1 MERSSKKC
9 RSAYERIERYKLKVK
24 EHDARIQMLKT
35 ELKTKRGAI
44 HTYEALVSKH
54 SKRGK
59 LFRSSKQKK
68 FIDEDGGSSDDEDE
82 DLPLDTS
89 LRFERSGS
97 RHAELTLYLSAP
109 NGSCTRHVVG
119 FETTAGELCTRLR
132 ESGKGHTRLIHKGHE
147 LAQDVVLASTGVK
160 HGDTLLVLSSS
171 SSRGADDDMG
181 SLDRRIAELE
191 AAIRSEMTVQLQTQ
205 LASLRRSVV
214 PSDVSGCFAGPLE
227 NDDDD
232 GDGIPSPSPRQ
243 QCAPLASDE
252 TLGEIRAAERRL
264 CAQMDALEQRMTNL
278 IARLQPS
285 PKPAVTESRSIE
297 TLESAPTAPL
307 PPRSFP
313 ADEISAATPKPTI
326 RKAVVESGEGCSW
339 TLRCAVM
346 GSDAP
351 RLGDED
357 ELHVDVQPADTVPD
371 LLEAIASE
379 MDEDPDRLTFVRR
392 SDSRLLCAIADLKI
406 AAAQDDCACR
416 IQKGRLVADAQAT
429 ELVDLRLTIGDDV
442 QSLTSPTDMCQRAAA
457 IDDGVAAR
465 QAQWRDRGR
474 GLSTL
479 SQADVARLQVRVDA
493 LTKLVDALDACPG
506 LDQEMVDRLKRD
518 LATVCDGLPP
528 CVARAVDR
536 LEKAVEERASL
547 IAARVS

>member
-59 LFRSSKQKK
+59 LDRSSKQKN
-68 FIDEDGGSSDDEDE
+68 FIDDGERSSDEEDE

-109 NGSCTRHVVG
+109 NGNCTRHVVG

-171 SSRGADDDMG
+171 SSRGADNDTG
-181 SLDRRIAELE
+181 FLDRRIAELE

-214 PSDVSGCFAGPLE
+214 PGEMSACHAGPLE

-243 QCAPLASDE
+243 QCAPLASEE

-264 CAQMDALEQRMTNL
+264 CAQMDALEQRMTSL

-285 PKPAVTESRSIE
+285 PKPTVTETRSVE
-297 TLESAPTAPL
+297 TLDSAPTVPV

-313 ADEISAATPKPTI
+313 EDKILADTPKPTTQ
-326 RKAVVESGEGCSW
+326 KAAIESREGSSW
-339 TLRCAVM
+339 TLRCTVM
-346 GSDAP
+346 SSDAP
-351 RLGDED
+351 HVGEED
-357 ELHVDVQPADTVPD
+357 ELHVEAQQSDTVPD

-392 SDSRLLCAIADLKI
+392 SDSRLLCSIGDLKI

-416 IQKGRLVADAQAT
+416 IQKGSLVADAQTA
-429 ELVDLRLTIGDDV
+429 ELVDLRLTIGDNV
-442 QSLTSPTDMCQRAAA
+442 QSLTSPADMRQRAAA

-465 QAQWRDRGR
+465 QARWRDRGR

-506 LDQEMVDRLKRD
+506 FDQDMVGRLKRD

-528 CVARAVDR
+528 CVAQAVDR